1 MKKKIL
7 IIAILI
13 FVMAGCDKLSEITVD
28 NTSSPT
34 KKFNESGVTEADK
47 QFGNSS
53 TDKKI
58 TEIRP
63 KFSDFLEKEFE
74 NKNLKDIKLGTIE
87 YKINNKAI
95 SMSFDNEA
103 QHIIKNNSYDYTI
116 DVKKLDKKYS
126 NSDFI
131 KVLKKKD
138 ANLKE
143 LEVGKIGVVL
153 VKNNKNNY
161 SSEIHVLF
169 NKGEESYYYK
179 IKSDLLSIPEVVVL
193 AKKFSKNL
201 R

>member
-34 KKFNESGVTEADK
+34 KKFNESGVTDADK

-53 TDKKI
+53 TDEKI

-63 KFSDFLEKEFE
+63 RFSDFLKKEFD
-74 NKNLKDIKLGTIE
+74 NKSLKDIKLGKIE
-87 YKINNKAI
+87 YRINNKAI
-95 SMSFDNEA
+95 STSFDKET
-103 QHIIKNNSYDYTI
+103 QHIFKNNSYDYTI

-131 KVLKKKD
+131 KELKKKD
-138 ANLKE
+138 DKLKD
-143 LEVGKIGVVL
+143 LEVEKLGVVL
-153 VKNNKNNY
+153 VKNNKSNY

-179 IKSDLLSIPEVVVL
+179 IQSDLLSIPEVVVL
-193 AKKFSKNL
+193 AKEFSKNL